1 MAEAIARGIELED
14 PKVKVKLFN
23 SSKVDKND
31 IITEVFKSKGI
42 LLGAP
47 TVNNGY
53 LHSIAGIIEMI
64 KGMKFQ
70 DKYL

>member
-31 IITEVFKSKGI
+31 IITEVFKSKES
-42 LLGAP
+42 
-47 TVNNGY
+47 Y
-53 LHSIAGIIEMI
+53 LEHQQLIMVIT
-64 KGMKFQ
+64 F
-70 DKYL
+70 YCWYY